1 MTIRRKTVS
10 VKSKKKAP
18 AKRRATA
25 HSAPKMPSQR
35 SMFRTLLFALG
46 FVYLGFHAMHGERGI
61 YALFREV
68 RMQES
73 LTQELAQVKAD
84 RQRLELR
91 VSHLR
96 DDSLDLD
103 LLDEQTRRML
113 GGTAPDEM
121 IVFVK

>member
-10 VKSKKKAP
+10 AKKSKKAS
-18 AKRRATA
+18 AKRRASA
-25 HSAPKMPSQR
+25 HSAPKIPSQK

-46 FVYLGFHAMHGERGI
+46 FVYLGFHAMHGERGL

-73 LTQELAQVKAD
+73 LTHELAQVKAE
-84 RQRLELR
+84 REKLELR
-91 VSHLR
+91 VTHLR

-113 GGTAPDEM
+113 GGAEHFEKV
-121 IVFVK
+121 VFLK